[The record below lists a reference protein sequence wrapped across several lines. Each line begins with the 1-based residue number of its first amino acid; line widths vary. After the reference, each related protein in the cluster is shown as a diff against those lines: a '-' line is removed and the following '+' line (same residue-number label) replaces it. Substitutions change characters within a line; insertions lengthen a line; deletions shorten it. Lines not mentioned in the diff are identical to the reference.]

1 MENFKFT
8 FVSFFLILVLA
19 GVGVL
24 GYMALERGDESGL
37 KQRVAKLEAQVTSQ
51 EKALAERD
59 RKIAQLETD
68 LENTTAVPVDSEPVA
83 TSSTSTTASS
93 SSSSSS
99 SSSTTSSALL
109 TELRN
114 LRSRGVVLEP
124 GDSGAAVGTIQKFLN
139 EYNNTSG
146 GVDNDFG
153 PGTRTKVEAFQNKEG
168 LTPDGGV
175 GPTTLARMITWLE
188 NN

>member
-37 KQRVAKLEAQVTSQ
+37 KQRVAKLEAQISSQ
-51 EKALAERD
+51 EKALVERD

-68 LENTTAVPVDSEPVA
+68 LENTVPATTTAEPVTT
-83 TSSTSTTASS
+83 TSSTTAT
-93 SSSSSS
+93 
-99 SSSTTSSALL
+99 SSSTTSSSSSSNDSALL
-109 TELRN
+109 TELKS
-114 LRSRGVVLEP
+114 LRSRGVILEP
-124 GDSGAAVGTIQKFLN
+124 GDSGAAVGSIQKFLN

-153 PGTRTKVEAFQNKEG
+153 PGTRSKVEAFQNKEG

-175 GPTTLARMITWLE
+175 GPTTLGRMITWLE
-188 NN
+188 KN